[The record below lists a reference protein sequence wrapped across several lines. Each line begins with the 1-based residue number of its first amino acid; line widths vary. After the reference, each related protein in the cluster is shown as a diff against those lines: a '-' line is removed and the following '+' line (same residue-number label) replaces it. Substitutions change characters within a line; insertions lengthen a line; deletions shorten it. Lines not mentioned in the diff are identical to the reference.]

1 MNKYL
6 YFQQAPARVLK
17 KHIKM
22 IEQTELLVS
31 KWEYNPPLNTLEDTP
46 DKLTSYI
53 TLDVMKLRAAS
64 KKGIACRFTCEFVF
78 EKRTLLE
85 YVAANTYVIDLPDL
99 IDRNELQTMIRNTYS
114 LFKDK
119 FDIRKLGTALQDKTL
134 LPFDESRYDLE
145 PVLALLNQ

>member
-1 MNKYL
+1 
-6 YFQQAPARVLK
+6 
-17 KHIKM
+17 M
-22 IEQTELLVS
+22 IEQTELVVS
-31 KWEYNPPLNTLEDTP
+31 KWAYNPPLNPLEDTP

-53 TLDVMKLRAAS
+53 TLDVMKLRAAN

-85 YVAANTYVIDLPDL
+85 YVAANTYVIDLPDF

-119 FDIRKLGTALQDKTL
+119 FDIRKLGTVLQDKTL

-145 PVLALLNQ
+145 PVLALVNQ

>member
-1 MNKYL
+1 
-6 YFQQAPARVLK
+6 
-17 KHIKM
+17 M

-31 KWEYNPPLNTLEDTP
+31 KWGYNPPLSTLEDTP

-85 YVAANTYVIDLPDL
+85 YVATNTYVIDLPDL
-99 IDRNELQTMIRNTYS
+99 IDRNELQTMIRNTYG